1 MNLTL
6 LLTYRC
12 TGNII
17 CNLLLKEMINHTID
31 IFKESFGDDETHFDD
46 TLKRKIFQTLSQKPG
61 DMVD

>member
-1 MNLTL
+1 
-6 LLTYRC
+6 
-12 TGNII
+12 
-17 CNLLLKEMINHTID
+17 MINHTID